1 MTTKLHPKLEKWR
14 KAIEK
19 KGLVDAIVEP
29 SFEVGYINTGS
40 TVLNLLIGGTRLP
53 DGSFVCP
60 GWPRSSIVEI
70 IGRESSGKTTIALTA
85 MAHAIAAGGA
95 GVYVDLECAV
105 KDHYAGKLGVDFR
118 STSVGGDG
126 KAIRVS
132 PHTFEETEAIVTAAA
147 LNGVDLIVVD
157 SVAGLV
163 SRREIMRD
171 TSNVKEK
178 LGIAEIPRLMSQWM
192 PKLQNII
199 SRTKTCV
206 IFTNQTRDKIGAIGY
221 TEETLKGT
229 TGGNALKFWASIRVW
244 LKPKMATKAK
254 KWNPLLGEFVDI
266 QIANDVECKMIKNKV
281 DAKQGHAG
289 LLTIRY
295 GIGIDE
301 LRTMMNV
308 AEAYDIVKVSKK
320 KKEQEQDFDSK
331 KKKGKEDK
339 SEEKSAEYSFTS
351 PKTGK
356 TVSEKGI
363 EKFRLALIRSPEEL
377 RDFNELCQERIIQGY
392 DQLDDE
398 ELARLS
404 DGAEF
409 KSYEEEEEEYTGG
422 EPPETITEEED
433 GGSIEVI
440 NLEM

>member
-1 MTTKLHPKLEKWR
+1 MTKELNVKLHPKLEKWR

-19 KGLVDAIVEP
+19 KGLVDAIVES

-40 TVLNLLIGGTRLP
+40 TVLNLLIGGTRLS

-118 STSVGGDG
+118 SISVGGDG

-147 LNGVDLIVVD
+147 LNGVDLVVVD

-171 TSNVKEK
+171 TSNEKEK

-206 IFTNQTRDKIGAIGY
+206 IFTNQTRDKIGAFGHN
-221 TEETLKGT
+221 EETIKGT

-266 QIANDVECKMIKNKV
+266 QIANDVECKMIKNKI

-320 KKEQEQDFDSK
+320 KKDSDSK
-331 KKKGKEDK
+331 GIDKEKK
-339 SEEKSAEYSFTS
+339 EEKNAEYSFTP
-351 PKTGK
+351 PKSGK
-356 TVSEKGI
+356 TISEKGI
-363 EKFRLALIRSPEEL
+363 EKFRLALLRSPEML
-377 RDFNELCQERIIQGY
+377 KDFNELCQERIIQGY
-392 DQLDDE
+392 DQVDDE
-398 ELARLS
+398 ELARLA
-404 DGAEF
+404 DGAEY
-409 KSYEEEEEEYTGG
+409 KSYDDDGEEYTGG
-422 EPPETITEEED
+422 EPPEVSTESEED
-433 GGSIEVI
+433 GPSIQPL
-440 NLEM
+440 NLE